1 MRRALICSFIA
12 DALAQVIFIVL
23 GIDEPLRIWA
33 SGILASGV
41 FFLVCAKRSLSLLY
55 PISLGIFLQVIIS
68 GAVSPIVAVFI
79 GSGAFVA
86 TIFAYPRESFK
97 SELGLKQ
104 GVLFVVGYLLVTRAF
119 LASSLNLLAQ
129 EAYYW
134 KYAEN
139 LSLSYLDHPPLVG
152 WSIALGTALFG
163 DTEWGVRCM
172 ALVWWG
178 LAAVYVWHLA
188 TLLYDRRAAW
198 SAVGLFSV
206 LPYFAGSGFI
216 MSPEAPLLFFWAAA
230 LYYSVKLLLT
240 GESRWWVG
248 ITFTIGGGL
257 LAKYP
262 MALFGVA
269 LGISLLLTKS
279 ARRWVF
285 RWEPYAAAVGMLVLF
300 LPVLIW
306 NIGHDWASFR
316 FQGPER
322 VESTK
327 MFTFHLLVLHVLV
340 ILTPVGIRDFVVWM
354 RETWR
359 RRLAPDMDRIVL
371 APFLLVPLV
380 VFIFF
385 SFSHGV
391 KINWT
396 GPIFLALLPFLGFTL
411 SKECLEGRRAWRMTI
426 AALLIV
432 VGISTSYFTTG
443 IPGVPYSEKLQ
454 RFVGSKILVREL
466 SQVEDKLRRERGVD
480 VVVVGMDKYNTG
492 SLVGFYRAHLAY
504 ERGEA
509 KPMPT
514 VGRHLFGLKSLS
526 FQFWSNPYG
535 LRGKTLLLVSSSKRY
550 LDDAIVGQYAHME
563 EPPGALIAVKGSSTV
578 GHLYY
583 RVVHD
588 YQPENLVAF
597 SPDRT

>member
-1 MRRALICSFIA
+1 MRRALLWSFIA

-23 GIDEPLRIWA
+23 GVDETLRIWA
-33 SGILASGV
+33 SGILACGV
-41 FFLVCAKRSLSLLY
+41 FFLVCAERFLSLLY

-68 GAVSPIVAVFI
+68 GAVHPIVAVFA
-79 GSGAFVA
+79 GSVAFVV
-86 TIFAYPRESFK
+86 TILAYPRESFK
-97 SELGLKQ
+97 SERGLKQ

-139 LSLSYLDHPPLVG
+139 LSLSYLDHPPLVA

-178 LAAVYVWHLA
+178 LAAVYVWRLA
-188 TLLYDRRAAW
+188 ALLYDRRAAW

-206 LPYFAGSGFI
+206 LPYFAGAGFI

-230 LYYSVKLLLT
+230 LYYSVNLLLT
-240 GESRWWVG
+240 GESRWWIG

-262 MALFGVA
+262 MALFLIA
-269 LGISLLLTKS
+269 LGIAFLLVRS
-279 ARRWVF
+279 ARRWLF
-285 RWEPYAAAVGMLVLF
+285 RWEPYAAAVGIFVLF
-300 LPVLIW
+300 SPVLMW
-306 NIGHDWASFR
+306 NIEHDWASFR

-322 VESTK
+322 MESTQQ
-327 MFTFHLLVLHVLV
+327 FSFHLLVLHVLV
-340 ILTPVGIRDFVVWM
+340 ILTPIGIRDFVVWM
-354 RETWR
+354 RETWL
-359 RRLAPDMDRIVL
+359 RRLLPDMDKIVL
-371 APFLLVPLV
+371 APFLLTPLA

-385 SFSHGV
+385 SFSHEV

-396 GPIFLALLPFLGFTL
+396 GPVFLAILPFLGFTL
-411 SKECLEGRRAWRMTI
+411 SKECLEGRRAWLMTI
-426 AALLIV
+426 AALLIA
-432 VGISTSYFTTG
+432 VGISMSYFTTG
-443 IPGVPYSEKLQ
+443 IPGIPYSEKLQ
-454 RFVGSKILVREL
+454 RFVGSRILVREL
-466 SQVEDKLRRERGVD
+466 SQVEDNLRRERGAD

-492 SLVGFYRAHLAY
+492 SLVGFYRANLAY

-514 VGRHLFGLKSLS
+514 VGRHLFGGNSLS
-526 FQFWSNPYG
+526 FQFWSSPTDF
-535 LRGKTLLLVSSSKRY
+535 RGKTLLLVSIYERD
-550 LDDAIVGQYAHME
+550 LNDAIVGQFARME
-563 EPPGALIAVKGSSTV
+563 EPPTALIAVRGSSMV
-578 GHLYY
+578 GRLYY
-583 RVVHD
+583 RVVYD
-588 YQPENLVAF
+588 YQPEKPAGD
-597 SPDRT
+597 S